1 MARKKLSEVRAKSLL
16 YKALDLSY
24 AGVAVDTSGD
34 IGEQLAGLEAGRR
47 YVVKV
52 DQGVKGR
59 FKKGLVKIDRA
70 PSEISADV
78 SRMAVLGFSHFVVE
92 PFYPH
97 TGADERYL
105 SLALERDGDVLTYSA
120 QGGVDVESHA
130 EAMIHVALTP
140 ETAAEADAALGLPA
154 GTVAAL
160 GRACADYQFSFL
172 EVNPLVVMD
181 GRPLLLDA
189 AVEVDGAS
197 EHIVASAWTQHD
209 LRESRKLT
217 EYEEVIGK
225 LAAESQ
231 ASFKLDVL
239 NADGAVFMLLS
250 GGGASVTLADE
261 VHNQGFGKE
270 LGNYGEYSGNPNEE
284 ETLHYARQVLKLM
297 LHSKA
302 RRKVLVISGGVAN
315 FTDVRV
321 TFRGVVRALEE
332 VKKELREQ
340 GIRVFVR
347 RGGPYEVQG
356 LAMMQRFLE
365 EESLLGVVAGPDMA
379 LSEIVPRALASLKE
393 AS

>member
-1 MARKKLSEVRAKSLL
+1 
-16 YKALDLSY
+16 
-24 AGVAVDTSGD
+24 
-34 IGEQLAGLEAGRR
+34 
-47 YVVKV
+47 
-52 DQGVKGR
+52 
-59 FKKGLVKIDRA
+59 
-70 PSEISADV
+70 
-78 SRMAVLGFSHFVVE
+78 
-92 PFYPH
+92 
-97 TGADERYL
+97 
-105 SLALERDGDVLTYSA
+105 
-120 QGGVDVESHA
+120 
-130 EAMIHVALTP
+130 
-140 ETAAEADAALGLPA
+140 
-154 GTVAAL
+154 
-160 GRACADYQFSFL
+160 
-172 EVNPLVVMD
+172 
-181 GRPLLLDA
+181 
-189 AVEVDGAS
+189 
-197 EHIVASAWTQHD
+197 
-209 LRESRKLT
+209 
-217 EYEEVIGK
+217 
-225 LAAESQ
+225 
-231 ASFKLDVL
+231 
-239 NADGAVFMLLS
+239 
-250 GGGASVTLADE
+250 VTLADE